1 MLGFCPDDVATAP
14 LAAVRFVARQL
25 GVDPDV
31 LGSYAVRAQTRTDH
45 VSQVKAYLGFRSVS
59 TADLE
64 EVREWLAAEALVQER
79 PIVLFH
85 LACDRLYR
93 GRLVRPGVTVVE
105 QSLVGAAREAA
116 RGETARRVAPLLT
129 ADRCGLL
136 DGLLNVDAEVGM
148 ARATWL
154 RQFPV
159 QASPRVMGDEM
170 DKLVFLRC
178 LGVEDWDLGALPAKR
193 VAMLAGWAQAA
204 SNQALAQSSPERRYP
219 ALLAFGVERAAGIID
234 GLVELF
240 DKLLGNTNAKARRR
254 LGEYRQSIAAA
265 ANDQV
270 LLLAVIVRVLLDP
283 DLDDEGRLRILFEM
297 VPKDRL
303 AHALAECERIARPV
317 GDSHIDLLGDHYS
330 RLRKCVPRFLELAGH
345 LGADLGDGPLRHLR
359 HQGHPCRGQGGAL
372 RPRRDLRSA

>member
-1 MLGFCPDDVATAP
+1 MRMLGFCPDDVATAP

-204 SNQALAQSSPERRYP
+204 SKPGAGA
-219 ALLAFGVERAAGIID
+219 VE
-234 GLVELF
+234 
-240 DKLLGNTNAKARRR
+240 
-254 LGEYRQSIAAA
+254 
-265 ANDQV
+265 
-270 LLLAVIVRVLLDP
+270 P
-283 DLDDEGRLRILFEM
+283 
-297 VPKDRL
+297 
-303 AHALAECERIARPV
+303 
-317 GDSHIDLLGDHYS
+317 
-330 RLRKCVPRFLELAGH
+330 
-345 LGADLGDGPLRHLR
+345 
-359 HQGHPCRGQGGAL
+359 
-372 RPRRDLRSA
+372 